1 MELSVYICLR
11 CLLPPVYLPLWCT
24 YILPQ
29 THACVDCGSYLIPY
43 LLTGEDLLHLLNHL
57 IRHSAAAETV
67 CEYDKSGPDQFC
79 LFFQHLEFRKQMKV
93 DLIITDWH
101 PPEVKKPSNLNQF
114 EPIRR
119 TCSDPQNRLQV
130 IEKYLSGGM
139 CGYDRE
145 GSPIWY
151 DVIGP
156 MDPKGLFL
164 SAPKQDFLKS
174 KIRDCEMLSKECN
187 LQSQRVQITAH
198 TSSPP

>member
-1 MELSVYICLR
+1 MVFWNSQHIYFWGL
-11 CLLPPVYLPLWCT
+11 YLPLCISPSLVHLHFTTDTFMRRMRFRTDPLSADRGGFTSPPKSVYAPLLLWIPWFWPWS
-24 YILPQ
+24 ILSLLAAPGVQ
-29 THACVDCGSYLIPY
+29 ETDESRSY
-43 LLTGEDLLHLLNHL
+43 NHWL
-57 IRHSAAAETV
+57 APTR
-67 CEYDKSGPDQFC
+67 G
-79 LFFQHLEFRKQMKV
+79 
-93 DLIITDWH
+93 
-101 PPEVKKPSNLNQF
+101 KKKNSSSELGN

-119 TCSDPQNRLQV
+119 TCSDPQNHLQV

-164 SAPKQDFLKS
+164 SAPKQDFIKS

-187 LQSQRVQITAH
+187 LQSQRVQNTAR
-198 TSSPP
+198 T